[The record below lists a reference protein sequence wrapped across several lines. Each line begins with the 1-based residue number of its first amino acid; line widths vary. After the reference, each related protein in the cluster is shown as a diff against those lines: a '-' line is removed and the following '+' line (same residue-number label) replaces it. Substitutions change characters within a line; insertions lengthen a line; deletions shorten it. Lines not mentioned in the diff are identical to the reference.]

1 MGAITIAF
9 DTIIVGALALPWF
22 GLVVHLFFLE
32 GESRLAVYLRWIK
45 RQQAS
50 AVAGVLLFAA
60 AYTLGAAVSRVA
72 QDVFNDD
79 DLYLH
84 IPIIDRWVRMSI
96 TEDRIVTSVYCER
109 EDNALLQA
117 GKGNTALAEK
127 VHTLRCQKTDYTA
140 RDCGAPPDGP
150 ACKGDAATCR
160 KFQENGGLCG
170 QILSWLARS
179 GVNWKADANL
189 NGTGADIFGLEEA
202 AVLLKGEDET
212 QRVRQLHDQI
222 MVLRGAAFNAIVACS
237 LCMFVWG
244 VCLRRGNLKSRP
256 GWLITLTPVGFMAI
270 ALLALKHHFHE
281 RYLAQ
286 PPYMEFVLLLIG
298 ATGALLL
305 WRRLANDGPNEP
317 HLPAG
322 RWAALTVLS
331 AVLVVAAVLGW
342 WGTEVVYAQEVI
354 YHYDAIAGVASTD
367 AGAKAST
374 PGVR

>member
-79 DLYLH
+79 DLYVEV
-84 IPIIDRWVRMSI
+84 PIVHRWMRMAI
-96 TEDRIVTSVYCER
+96 TEDRIVTKVYCER

-117 GKGNTALAEK
+117 GTGHPALAEK
-127 VHTLRCQKTDYTA
+127 IHTFRCQKTDYCG
-140 RDCGAPPDGP
+140 RECGAAPVNSAAANGS
-150 ACKGDAATCR
+150 CKEFLAEDALCR
-160 KFQENGGLCG
+160 QT
-170 QILSWLARS
+170 LSWLAPS
-179 GVNWKADANL
+179 GLHWQADANL

-237 LCMFVWG
+237 LCLFVWG
-244 VCLRRGNLKSRP
+244 VRARRGNSRSKL
-256 GWLITLTPVGFMAI
+256 GWSITLTPAGFVLV
-270 ALLALKHHFHE
+270 ALLALKHHFHA
-281 RYLAQ
+281 RYLTQ

-305 WRRLANDGPNEP
+305 WRRINGDGPNEP
-317 HLPAG
+317 RLPAG
-322 RWAALTVLS
+322 RWAALTGLS

-354 YHYDAIAGVASTD
+354 YHYDAIASAAS
-367 AGAKAST
+367 AGATASST
-374 PGVR
+374 AAGR